1 MKEKFK
7 FSLGI
12 ALLLL
17 MFSLTSVSAWTS
29 SEFIKDDAKRIEMN
43 SPTFYGKYEISES
56 KWWDVLKVF
65 TQEKV
70 KEVVLEDN
78 SDECSDNCFAIKEV
92 TNLKPMPLI
101 EDVRFYRATDKG
113 WTLWNGFTN
122 WRIEVEEDVDL
133 FKTECIDG
141 KTIID
146 EKNGTSYTEQICSQV
161 KTGTEKRWLPLD
173 YKKNYEGT
181 YRVKLSGGKKADVV
195 YDWQVKMNGVWSE
208 EWAVWG
214 AVIGVGGVEANIT
227 INSPANNSIQYT
239 NPVTTNATANVT
251 GGAYLVNASLN
262 LSVNGGAWEIRNTT
276 DLRISDNGLVSYYT
290 LDETSENIAYDS
302 LGVHNGIN
310 SGATINQAGKIGTA
324 YDFDGVDDT
333 INATTNYGLSGLN
346 TFSFSAWVNPDVVNK
361 YQGFMSGTDFTV
373 MAQNDGS
380 LFMLIGA
387 TGSSTSAGVL
397 SAGTYQFVTF
407 TYDGSNMRI
416 YHNTDLK
423 VTTANSV
430 NIPTGNIILGND
442 RGIDGRWFGG
452 LMDEVA
458 IWNKALNSTEITA
471 LYNSGAGLRPT
482 TTTTTTIFTNTFN
495 AGDVVDFNYLFEDSD
510 GDIGQSETRR
520 FTIDSTAPTIN
531 LSYPTALIDYG
542 RVNGTLQLN
551 FTATDTNLDKVWY
564 NYNGTNVTIAGAV
577 SGFYNISNITLT
589 TKKNVTI
596 YANDTAGNV
605 NATTFSW
612 DYKVFETEQEYSPI
626 TRAGSVESY
635 ALNITLSS
643 GIDLTSG
650 KLIYAGQEL
659 TANIYT
665 SGLDRRLLVANFET
679 PLYTIDT
686 NASFYWD
693 LTITGGSVQ
702 TQNNTQLVRA
712 VLIDNCSTHTYKL
725 FNLSLFDE
733 RTKSSLRGDIEINYQ
748 LLNKP
753 TYGVINS
760 VLLNLKN
767 VSNSSICSGIN
778 LSGENIAY
786 SAEIRYTSEGYASE
800 FYNIQRADIGTGVQQ
815 LKLYDLNLNYST
827 EFKIVYQD
835 DDYTFVEG
843 AVVQL
848 QRKYISEGIYEIV
861 EAPLTSNEGT
871 AVVHIDLDSNK
882 YKATIV
888 KNGQVLDV
896 FDNLVF
902 KCQSALTGECTQQLL
917 GSINPQN
924 DVNLES
930 ILDFAYTNPL
940 MVNDTISLSFSIPSG
955 SPSTVGLVLIQKDQF
970 GNQTLCN
977 RTITSSAGSIECD
990 FDKTIGDSFIE
1001 LYATKNGELILET
1014 TYIVPEDGKMD
1025 FLGNNFFIV
1034 LVMLLSL
1041 VGMAFTSPEWII
1053 INGVI
1058 TFLIAGSL
1066 WLLNGLQFV
1075 VGLGALMWLV
1085 VASAILIF
1093 KIAKQEDR

>member
-1 MKEKFK
+1 
-7 FSLGI
+7 
-12 ALLLL
+12 
-17 MFSLTSVSAWTS
+17 
-29 SEFIKDDAKRIEMN
+29 
-43 SPTFYGKYEISES
+43 
-56 KWWDVLKVF
+56 
-65 TQEKV
+65 
-70 KEVVLEDN
+70 
-78 SDECSDNCFAIKEV
+78 V
-92 TNLKPMPLI
+92 T
-101 EDVRFYRATDKG
+101 
-113 WTLWNGFTN
+113 
-122 WRIEVEEDVDL
+122 
-133 FKTECIDG
+133 
-141 KTIID
+141 
-146 EKNGTSYTEQICSQV
+146 
-161 KTGTEKRWLPLD
+161 
-173 YKKNYEGT
+173 
-181 YRVKLSGGKKADVV
+181 
-195 YDWQVKMNGVWSE
+195 
-208 EWAVWG
+208 
-214 AVIGVGGVEANIT
+214 
-227 INSPANNSIQYT
+227 
-239 NPVTTNATANVT
+239 
-251 GGAYLVNASLN
+251 
-262 LSVNGGAWEIRNTT
+262 
-276 DLRISDNGLVSYYT
+276 
-290 LDETSENIAYDS
+290 
-302 LGVHNGIN
+302 
-310 SGATINQAGKIGTA
+310 
-324 YDFDGVDDT
+324 
-333 INATTNYGLSGLN
+333 
-346 TFSFSAWVNPDVVNK
+346 
-361 YQGFMSGTDFTV
+361 
-373 MAQNDGS
+373 
-380 LFMLIGA
+380 
-387 TGSSTSAGVL
+387 
-397 SAGTYQFVTF
+397 
-407 TYDGSNMRI
+407 
-416 YHNTDLK
+416 
-423 VTTANSV
+423 
-430 NIPTGNIILGND
+430 
-442 RGIDGRWFGG
+442 
-452 LMDEVA
+452 
-458 IWNKALNSTEITA
+458 
-471 LYNSGAGLRPT
+471 
-482 TTTTTTIFTNTFN
+482 
-495 AGDVVDFNYLFEDSD
+495 
-510 GDIGQSETRR
+510 
-520 FTIDSTAPTIN
+520 
-531 LSYPTALIDYG
+531 
-542 RVNGTLQLN
+542 
-551 FTATDTNLDKVWY
+551 
-564 NYNGTNVTIAGAV
+564 
-577 SGFYNISNITLT
+577 
-589 TKKNVTI
+589 
-596 YANDTAGNV
+596 
-605 NATTFSW
+605 
-612 DYKVFETEQEYSPI
+612 
-626 TRAGSVESY
+626 
-635 ALNITLSS
+635 
-643 GIDLTSG
+643 
-650 KLIYAGQEL
+650 
-659 TANIYT
+659 
-665 SGLDRRLLVANFET
+665 NFET
-679 PLYTIDT
+679 HLYTIDT

-702 TQNNTQLVRA
+702 TQNNTQLVQA
-712 VLIDNCSTHTYKL
+712 VLIDNCSTHTYRL

-733 RTKSSLRGDIEINYQ
+733 RTKSSIRGDIEINYQ

-767 VSNSSICSGIN
+767 VSNSSICSEIN

-800 FYNIQRADIGTGVQQ
+800 FYNIQRADIGTGEQQ

-827 EFKIVYQD
+827 EFKIIYQD

-940 MVNDTISLSFSIPSG
+940 MVNDTISLSFSVPSG

-1001 LYATKNGELILET
+1001 LYVTKNGELIMET
-1014 TYIVPEDGKMD
+1014 TYVVPEDGKMD